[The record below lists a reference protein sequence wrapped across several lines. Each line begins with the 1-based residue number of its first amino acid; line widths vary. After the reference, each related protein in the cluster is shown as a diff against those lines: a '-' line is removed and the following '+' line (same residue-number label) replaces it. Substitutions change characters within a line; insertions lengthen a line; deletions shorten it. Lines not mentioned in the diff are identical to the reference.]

1 MIGKKELERYIL
13 DGEQERG
20 KRMKNEKNGE
30 MRRREELRFFERRR
44 KKFSTK

>member
-1 MIGKKELERYIL
+1 MEKEEVERYIL
-13 DGEQERG
+13 DEEQDRG

-30 MRRREELRFFERRR
+30 MRRKKELRFLERRK